1 MKLPYG
7 MPKAEGKPY
16 ELAKKVTELLVNS
29 SVTYREA
36 EDALTLAQDML
47 MDVKLKE
54 ARTLVDELA
63 DALEHLKLKIKH

>member
-1 MKLPYG
+1 M
-7 MPKAEGKPY
+7 
-16 ELAKKVTELLVNS
+16 
-29 SVTYREA
+29 
-36 EDALTLAQDML
+36 TLAQDML